1 MIEMSILVFVLM
13 VVLIVALVAIA
24 FVAGIAMGA
33 WYQTS
38 ENEKNSNSTEVAKFE
53 N

>member
-1 MIEMSILVFVLM
+1 MIEMNVVVFILM

-24 FVAGIAMGA
+24 FVGGIAMGA